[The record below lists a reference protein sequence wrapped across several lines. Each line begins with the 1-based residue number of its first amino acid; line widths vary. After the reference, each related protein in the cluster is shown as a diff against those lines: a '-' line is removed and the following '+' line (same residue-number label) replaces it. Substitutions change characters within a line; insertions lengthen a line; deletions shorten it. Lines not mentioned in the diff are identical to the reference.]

1 MGRLRIKKMK
11 LLFLLGSRGEW
22 GYIKPLIDIC
32 KKQKI
37 KYSICATNMVLLPN
51 YGSLI
56 KEVKK
61 IYNVDD
67 EIYMA
72 LEGSNHHVMT
82 KSLGIFLSSFID
94 VIKRQKPSW
103 IVLAGDRGEQLM
115 GAVAGAYTYTPVA
128 HIQAGERS
136 GNIDGVARHSLSKL
150 AHIHFASNS
159 DAAKRLIKMGEEKF
173 RVFNT
178 GAPQIDDMKNINFK
192 DSYIKKNLNID
203 MKSQFILVVMH
214 PVTEEYGL
222 AEKQV
227 KILINSLNLVKQKKI
242 WILPNIDAGADLIR
256 KTLIEN
262 RNSDT
267 LIFKNLSREIYLTL
281 LKRSKLIIG
290 NSSSG
295 ILEAPSYSLP
305 AINLGRRQNNRL
317 QAKNVINTE
326 FKKDKILLSI
336 KKATS
341 NKFINSC
348 KNMKNPYG
356 DGKSSKRIIEIL
368 KKTIID
374 DKVLIKNITY

>member
-1 MGRLRIKKMK
+1 MK

-56 KEVKK
+56 REVKK
-61 IYNVDD
+61 NYIVSD

-72 LEGSNHHVMT
+72 LEGSNHYVMT

-150 AHIHFASNS
+150 SHLHFASND
-159 DAAKRLIKMGEEKF
+159 DAVKRLIKMGEEKY
-173 RVFNT
+173 RIFNT
-178 GAPQIDDMKNINFK
+178 GAPQIDDMKKIKFK
-192 DSYIKKNLNID
+192 DDYIKKNFNID
-203 MKSQFILVVMH
+203 TKSPFILVVMH

-222 AEKQV
+222 TEKQV

-242 WILPNIDAGADLIR
+242 WILPNIDAGADKIR
-256 KTLIEN
+256 KIILEN

-295 ILEAPSYSLP
+295 LLEAPSYSLP
-305 AINLGRRQNNRL
+305 AINLGRRQNNRV
-317 QAKNVINTE
+317 QAKNVINSE
-326 FKKDKILLSI
+326 FKKEKIIASI

-341 NKFINSC
+341 KKFINSC

-356 DGKSSKRIIEIL
+356 DGNSSSRIMEIL
-368 KKTIID
+368 KKTILD
-374 DKVLIKNITY
+374 DKLLVKNITY

>member
-1 MGRLRIKKMK
+1 MK

-61 IYNVDD
+61 NYNVSD

-72 LEGSNHHVMT
+72 LEGSNHYVMT

-150 AHIHFASNS
+150 AHLHFTSNK
-159 DAAKRLIKMGEEKF
+159 DAQNRLIKLGEEKH
-173 RVFNT
+173 RIFNT
-178 GAPQIDDMKNINFK
+178 GAPQIDDMKKNKFK
-192 DSYIKKNLNID
+192 DEYIKKYLNID
-203 MKSQFILVVMH
+203 TKRSFILVVMH

-222 AEKQV
+222 AENQV
-227 KILINSLNLVKQKKI
+227 KILIDSLNSLKQKKI

-281 LKRSKLIIG
+281 LRRSKLIIG

-305 AINLGRRQNNRL
+305 AINLGRRQINRV
-317 QAKNVINTE
+317 QARNVINSE
-326 FKKDKILLSI
+326 FKKEKILFSI
-336 KKATS
+336 KKATT
-341 NKFINSC
+341 NNFIRSC
-348 KNMKNPYG
+348 KNIKNPYG
-356 DGKSSKRIIEIL
+356 DGSSSNRIIEIL

-374 DKVLIKNITY
+374 DKILVKNITY

>member
-1 MGRLRIKKMK
+1 MK

-56 KEVKK
+56 REVKK
-61 IYNVDD
+61 NYIVSD

-72 LEGSNHHVMT
+72 LEGSNHYVMT

-150 AHIHFASNS
+150 SHLHFASND
-159 DAAKRLIKMGEEKF
+159 DAVKRLIKMGEEKY
-173 RVFNT
+173 RIFNT
-178 GAPQIDDMKNINFK
+178 GAPQIDDMKKTKFK
-192 DSYIKKNLNID
+192 DDYIKKNFNID
-203 MKSQFILVVMH
+203 TKSPFILVVMH

-222 AEKQV
+222 TEKQV

-242 WILPNIDAGADLIR
+242 WILPNIDAGADKIR
-256 KTLIEN
+256 KIILEN

-295 ILEAPSYSLP
+295 LLEAPSYSLP
-305 AINLGRRQNNRL
+305 AINLGRRQNNRV
-317 QAKNVINTE
+317 QAKNVINSE
-326 FKKDKILLSI
+326 FKKEKIIASI

-341 NKFINSC
+341 KKFINSC

-356 DGKSSKRIIEIL
+356 DGNSSSRIMEIL
-368 KKTIID
+368 KKTILD
-374 DKVLIKNITY
+374 DKLLVKNITY

>member
-1 MGRLRIKKMK
+1 
-11 LLFLLGSRGEW
+11 
-22 GYIKPLIDIC
+22 
-32 KKQKI
+32 
-37 KYSICATNMVLLPN
+37 
-51 YGSLI
+51 
-56 KEVKK
+56 
-61 IYNVDD
+61 
-67 EIYMA
+67 
-72 LEGSNHHVMT
+72 
-82 KSLGIFLSSFID
+82 
-94 VIKRQKPSW
+94 
-103 IVLAGDRGEQLM
+103 
-115 GAVAGAYTYTPVA
+115 
-128 HIQAGERS
+128 
-136 GNIDGVARHSLSKL
+136 
-150 AHIHFASNS
+150 
-159 DAAKRLIKMGEEKF
+159 
-173 RVFNT
+173 
-178 GAPQIDDMKNINFK
+178 
-192 DSYIKKNLNID
+192 

>member
-1 MGRLRIKKMK
+1 MR

-22 GYIKPLIDIC
+22 GYIKPIIDIC
-32 KKQKI
+32 KVQKI

-61 IYNVDD
+61 NYNVSD

-72 LEGSNHHVMT
+72 LEGSNHYVMT

-136 GNIDGVARHSLSKL
+136 GNIDGVVRHSLSKL
-150 AHIHFASNS
+150 AHLHFASNN
-159 DAAKRLIKMGEEKF
+159 DAKKRLIKMGEEKH
-173 RVFNT
+173 RIFNT
-178 GAPQIDDMKNINFK
+178 GAPQIDDMKKNKFK
-192 DSYIKKNLNID
+192 DEYIKKYFNID
-203 MKSQFILVVMH
+203 TKRSFILVAMH
-214 PVTEEYGL
+214 PVTEEYGQ
-222 AEKQV
+222 AENQV
-227 KILINSLNLVKQKKI
+227 KILIDSLNSVKQKKI

-281 LKRSKLIIG
+281 LRRSKLIIG

-295 ILEAPSYSLP
+295 ILEAPSYSVP
-305 AINLGRRQNNRL
+305 AINLGRRQNNRV
-317 QAKNVINTE
+317 QAKNVINSD
-326 FKKDKILLSI
+326 FKKEKILLSI

-341 NKFINSC
+341 NKFINTC
-348 KNMKNPYG
+348 KKIKNPYG
-356 DGKSSKRIIEIL
+356 DGNSSNRIIEIL
-368 KKTIID
+368 KKSIID
-374 DKVLIKNITY
+374 DKMLIKNITY

>member
-1 MGRLRIKKMK
+1 MK

-32 KKQKI
+32 KSQNI
-37 KYSICATNMVLLPN
+37 NYSICATNMVLLPK

-56 KEVKK
+56 KEIKK
-61 IYNVDD
+61 KYKVCD

-115 GAVAGAYTYTPVA
+115 GAVAGSYTYTPVA

-136 GNIDGVARHSLSKL
+136 GNIDGVSRHSLSKL
-150 AHIHFASNS
+150 AHLHFASNQ
-159 DAAKRLIKMGEEKF
+159 DASNRLKKLGEEKF
-173 RVFNT
+173 RIFNV
-178 GAPQIDDMKNINFK
+178 GAPQIDDMKKVSFK
-192 DSYIKKNLNID
+192 DNLIKKNLNINT
-203 MKSQFILVVMH
+203 KEPFILVLLH
-214 PVTEEYGL
+214 PVTEEFGFT
-222 AEKQV
+222 EKQV
-227 KILINSLNLVKQKKI
+227 NVLINSLNKINLNKI
-242 WILPNIDAGADLIR
+242 WILPNIDAGSDIIR
-256 KTLIEN
+256 KTVIEK

-267 LIFKNLSREIYLTL
+267 LIFKNLSRETYLTF

-295 ILEAPSYSLP
+295 ILEAPTYHAP
-305 AINLGRRQNNRL
+305 CVNLGRRQNNRM
-317 QAKNVINTE
+317 QGKNVINSNFNE
-326 FKKDKILLSI
+326 KEIIKSI
-336 KKATS
+336 KKALSTS
-341 NKFINSC
+341 FKRIC
-348 KNMKNPYG
+348 KKGKNPYG
-356 DGKSSKRIIEIL
+356 DGKSSERIIKVL

-374 DKVLIKNITY
+374 NKILIKNITY

>member
-1 MGRLRIKKMK
+1 MR

-22 GYIKPLIDIC
+22 GYIKPIIDIC
-32 KKQKI
+32 KVQKI

-61 IYNVDD
+61 NYNVSD

-72 LEGSNHHVMT
+72 LEGSNHYVMT

-136 GNIDGVARHSLSKL
+136 GNIDGVVRHSLSKL
-150 AHIHFASNS
+150 AHLHFASNN
-159 DAAKRLIKMGEEKF
+159 DAKKRLIKMGEEKH
-173 RVFNT
+173 RIFNT
-178 GAPQIDDMKNINFK
+178 GAPQIDDMKKNKFK
-192 DSYIKKNLNID
+192 DEYIKKYFNID
-203 MKSQFILVVMH
+203 TKRSFILGAMH
-214 PVTEEYGL
+214 PVTEEYGQ
-222 AEKQV
+222 AENQV
-227 KILINSLNLVKQKKI
+227 KILIDSLNSVKQKKI

-281 LKRSKLIIG
+281 LRRSKLIIG

-295 ILEAPSYSLP
+295 ILEAPSYSVP
-305 AINLGRRQNNRL
+305 AINLGRRQNNRV
-317 QAKNVINTE
+317 QAKNVINSD
-326 FKKDKILLSI
+326 FKKEKILLSI

-341 NKFINSC
+341 NKFINTC
-348 KNMKNPYG
+348 KKIKNPYG
-356 DGKSSKRIIEIL
+356 DGNSSNRIIEIL
-368 KKTIID
+368 KKSIID
-374 DKVLIKNITY
+374 DKMLIKNITY

>member
-1 MGRLRIKKMK
+1 MNKKKK

-32 KKQKI
+32 KKEKI
-37 KYSICATNMVLLPN
+37 NYSICATNMVLLPN

-56 KEVKK
+56 KEIRKNYKVS
-61 IYNVDD
+61 D

-72 LEGSNHHVMT
+72 LEGSNHYVMS
-82 KSLGIFLSSFID
+82 KSLGIFLTSFID

-150 AHIHFASNS
+150 AHLHFASNL
-159 DAAKRLIKMGEEKF
+159 DAVKRLIKLGEEKY
-173 RVFNT
+173 RIFNV
-178 GAPQIDDMKNINFK
+178 GAPQIDDMKNIKFK
-192 DSYIKKNLNID
+192 DDFLKKNLNID
-203 MKSQFILVVMH
+203 TKNPFILVVMH

-222 AEKQV
+222 IKNQV
-227 KILINSLNLVKQKKI
+227 KILISALNNIKKKKI
-242 WILPNIDAGADLIR
+242 WILPNIDAGADIIR
-256 KTLIEN
+256 KAIIEN

-281 LKRSKLIIG
+281 LKRSDLIIG

-295 ILEAPSYSLP
+295 ILEAPTYFLP

-317 QAKNVINTE
+317 QAKNIINSK
-326 FKKDKILLSI
+326 FDKKDILYAI

-341 NKFINSC
+341 KKFKLTC
-348 KNMKNPYG
+348 KKIKNPYG
-356 DGKSSKRIIEIL
+356 DGNSSKRIIEIL
-368 KKTIID
+368 NKTIID
-374 DKVLIKNITY
+374 DNLMIKNITY

>member
-1 MGRLRIKKMK
+1 MK

-61 IYNVDD
+61 NYNVSD

-72 LEGSNHHVMT
+72 LEGSNHYVMT
-82 KSLGIFLSSFID
+82 KSLGVFLSSFID
-94 VIKRQKPSW
+94 VIKRQNPSW

-115 GAVAGAYTYTPVA
+115 GAVAGAYTYTPIA

-150 AHIHFASNS
+150 AHMHFASNS
-159 DAAKRLIKMGEEKF
+159 DAVKRLIKMGEEKH

-178 GAPQIDDMKNINFK
+178 GAPQIDDMKNISFRDN
-192 DSYIKKNLNID
+192 YIKKNLNID
-203 MKSQFILVVMH
+203 TKSPFILVVMH

-227 KILINSLNLVKQKKI
+227 QILINSLNLVKQKKI

-262 RNSDT
+262 RKSDT

-305 AINLGRRQNNRL
+305 AINLGRRQNDRV
-317 QAKNVINTE
+317 QAKNVINSE

-341 NKFINSC
+341 NKFINSI
-348 KNMKNPYG
+348 KKMKNPYG
-356 DGKSSKRIIEIL
+356 DGNSSKRIIEIL
-368 KKTIID
+368 KKSIRD
-374 DKVLIKNITY
+374 DKMLIKNITY

>member
-1 MGRLRIKKMK
+1 MR

-22 GYIKPLIDIC
+22 GYIKPIIDIC
-32 KKQKI
+32 KVQKI

-61 IYNVDD
+61 NYNVSD

-72 LEGSNHHVMT
+72 LEGSNHYVMT

-136 GNIDGVARHSLSKL
+136 GNIDGVVRHSLSKL
-150 AHIHFASNS
+150 AHLHFASNN
-159 DAAKRLIKMGEEKF
+159 DAKKRLIKMGEEKH
-173 RVFNT
+173 RIFNT
-178 GAPQIDDMKNINFK
+178 GAPQIDDMKKNKFK
-192 DSYIKKNLNID
+192 DEYIKKYFNID
-203 MKSQFILVVMH
+203 TKRSFILVAMH
-214 PVTEEYGL
+214 PVTEEYGQ
-222 AEKQV
+222 AENQV
-227 KILINSLNLVKQKKI
+227 KILIDSLNSVKQKKI

-281 LKRSKLIIG
+281 LRRSKLIIG

-295 ILEAPSYSLP
+295 ILEAPSYSVP
-305 AINLGRRQNNRL
+305 AINLGRRQNNRV
-317 QAKNVINTE
+317 QAKNVINSD
-326 FKKDKILLSI
+326 FKKEKILLSI

-356 DGKSSKRIIEIL
+356 DGNSSKRIIEIL

>member
-1 MGRLRIKKMK
+1 
-11 LLFLLGSRGEW
+11 
-22 GYIKPLIDIC
+22 
-32 KKQKI
+32 
-37 KYSICATNMVLLPN
+37 MVLLPN

-61 IYNVDD
+61 NYNVSD

-72 LEGSNHHVMT
+72 LEGSNHYVMT

-136 GNIDGVARHSLSKL
+136 GNIDGVVRHSLSKL
-150 AHIHFASNS
+150 AHLHFASNN
-159 DAAKRLIKMGEEKF
+159 DAKKRLIKMGEEKH
-173 RVFNT
+173 RIFNT
-178 GAPQIDDMKNINFK
+178 GAPQIDDMKKNKFK
-192 DSYIKKNLNID
+192 DEYIKKYFNID
-203 MKSQFILVVMH
+203 TKRSFILVAMH
-214 PVTEEYGL
+214 PVTEEYGQ
-222 AEKQV
+222 AENQV
-227 KILINSLNLVKQKKI
+227 KILIDSLNSVKQKKI

-281 LKRSKLIIG
+281 LRRSKLIIG

-295 ILEAPSYSLP
+295 ILEAPSYSVP
-305 AINLGRRQNNRL
+305 AINLGRRQNNRV
-317 QAKNVINTE
+317 QAKNVINSD
-326 FKKDKILLSI
+326 FKKEKILLSI

-341 NKFINSC
+341 NKFINTC
-348 KNMKNPYG
+348 KKIKNPYG
-356 DGKSSKRIIEIL
+356 DGNSSNRIIEIL
-368 KKTIID
+368 KKSIID
-374 DKVLIKNITY
+374 DKMLIKNITY

>member
-1 MGRLRIKKMK
+1 MR

-22 GYIKPLIDIC
+22 GYIKPIIDIC
-32 KKQKI
+32 KVQKI

-61 IYNVDD
+61 NYNVSD

-72 LEGSNHHVMT
+72 LEGSNHYVMT

-136 GNIDGVARHSLSKL
+136 GNIDGVVRHSLSKL
-150 AHIHFASNS
+150 AHLHFASNN
-159 DAAKRLIKMGEEKF
+159 DAKKRLIKMGEEKH
-173 RVFNT
+173 RIFNT
-178 GAPQIDDMKNINFK
+178 GAPQIDDMKKNKFK
-192 DSYIKKNLNID
+192 DEYIKKYFNID
-203 MKSQFILVVMH
+203 TKRSFILVAMH
-214 PVTEEYGL
+214 PVTEEYGQ
-222 AEKQV
+222 AENQV
-227 KILINSLNLVKQKKI
+227 KILIDSLNSVKQKKI

-281 LKRSKLIIG
+281 LRRSKLIIG

-295 ILEAPSYSLP
+295 ILEAPSYSVP
-305 AINLGRRQNNRL
+305 AINLGRRQNNRV
-317 QAKNVINTE
+317 QAKNVIKSDI
-326 FKKDKILLSI
+326 KKEKILLSI

-341 NKFINSC
+341 NKFINTC
-348 KNMKNPYG
+348 KKIKNPYG
-356 DGKSSKRIIEIL
+356 DGNSSNRIIEIL
-368 KKTIID
+368 KKSIID
-374 DKVLIKNITY
+374 DKMLIKNITY

>member
-1 MGRLRIKKMK
+1 MK

-61 IYNVDD
+61 NYIVSD

-72 LEGSNHHVMT
+72 LEGSNHYVMT

-150 AHIHFASNS
+150 SHLHFASNN
-159 DAAKRLIKMGEEKF
+159 DAVKRLIKMGEEKY
-173 RVFNT
+173 RIFNT
-178 GAPQIDDMKNINFK
+178 GAPQIDDMKKTKFK
-192 DSYIKKNLNID
+192 DDYIKKNFNID
-203 MKSQFILVVMH
+203 TKNPFILVVMH
-214 PVTEEYGL
+214 PVTEQYGL
-222 AEKQV
+222 TEKQV
-227 KILINSLNLVKQKKI
+227 KILINSLNSVKQKKI
-242 WILPNIDAGADLIR
+242 WILPNIDAGADIIR
-256 KTLIEN
+256 KIIIEN

-295 ILEAPSYSLP
+295 LLEAPSYSLP
-305 AINLGRRQNNRL
+305 AINLGRRQNNRV
-317 QAKNVINTE
+317 QAKNVINSE
-326 FKKDKILLSI
+326 FKKEKILASI

-341 NKFINSC
+341 KQFISSC

-356 DGKSSKRIIEIL
+356 DGNSSYRIIEIL
-368 KKTIID
+368 KKTILD
-374 DKVLIKNITY
+374 DKLLIKNITY

>member
-1 MGRLRIKKMK
+1 MK

-22 GYIKPLIDIC
+22 GYIKPLIELC

-56 KEVKK
+56 KEVKRN
-61 IYNVDD
+61 YNISD

-150 AHIHFASNS
+150 AHLHFASNN
-159 DAAKRLIKMGEEKF
+159 DAKKRLVKMGEEKH

-178 GAPQIDDMKNINFK
+178 GAPQIDDMKNIKFK
-192 DSYIKKNLNID
+192 DYFIKKNLNID
-203 MKSQFILVVMH
+203 TKSKFILVVMH

-227 KILINSLNLVKQKKI
+227 KILINSLNAIKQKKI

-267 LIFKNLSREIYLTL
+267 MIFKNLSREIYLTL
-281 LKRSKLIIG
+281 LKRSQLIIG

-295 ILEAPSYSLP
+295 ILEAPSYSVP
-305 AINLGRRQNNRL
+305 AINLGRRQNNRV
-317 QAKNVINTE
+317 QAKNVINSE
-326 FKKDKILLSI
+326 FKKEKILLSI

-348 KNMKNPYG
+348 KKMKNPYG
-356 DGKSSKRIIEIL
+356 DGNSSNRIIEIL
-368 KKTIID
+368 KKSIID
-374 DKVLIKNITY
+374 DKMLIKHITY

>member
-1 MGRLRIKKMK
+1 MR

-22 GYIKPLIDIC
+22 GYIKPIIDIC
-32 KKQKI
+32 KVQKI

-61 IYNVDD
+61 NYNVSD

-72 LEGSNHHVMT
+72 LEGSNHYVMT

-136 GNIDGVARHSLSKL
+136 GNIDGVVRHSLSKL
-150 AHIHFASNS
+150 AHLHFASNN
-159 DAAKRLIKMGEEKF
+159 DAKKRLIKMGEEKH
-173 RVFNT
+173 RIFNT
-178 GAPQIDDMKNINFK
+178 GAPQIDDMKKNKFK
-192 DSYIKKNLNID
+192 DEYIKKYFNID
-203 MKSQFILVVMH
+203 TKRSFILVAMH
-214 PVTEEYGL
+214 PVTEEYGQ
-222 AEKQV
+222 AENQV
-227 KILINSLNLVKQKKI
+227 KILIDSLNSVKQKKI

-281 LKRSKLIIG
+281 LRRSKLIIG

-295 ILEAPSYSLP
+295 ILEAPSYSVP
-305 AINLGRRQNNRL
+305 AINLGRRQNNRV
-317 QAKNVINTE
+317 QAKNVINSD
-326 FKKDKILLSI
+326 FKKKKILLSI

-341 NKFINSC
+341 NKFINTC
-348 KNMKNPYG
+348 KKIKNPYG
-356 DGKSSKRIIEIL
+356 DGNSSNRIIEIL
-368 KKTIID
+368 KKSIID
-374 DKVLIKNITY
+374 DKMLIKNITY

>member
-1 MGRLRIKKMK
+1 MILNKKMK

-37 KYSICATNMVLLPN
+37 NYSICATNMVLLPN

-56 KEVKK
+56 KEIRKN
-61 IYNVDD
+61 YNVSD

-72 LEGSNHHVMT
+72 LEGSNHYVMA

-150 AHIHFASNS
+150 AHLHFASNS
-159 DAAKRLIKMGEEKF
+159 DAAKRLINLGEEKY
-173 RVFNT
+173 RVFNV
-178 GAPQIDDMKNINFK
+178 GAPQIDDMKRIKFK
-192 DSYIKKNLNID
+192 DDFLKKNLNID
-203 MKSQFILVVMH
+203 TKSSFILVVMH

-222 AEKQV
+222 TEKQV
-227 KILINSLNLVKQKKI
+227 KILINSLNTFKQKKI
-242 WILPNIDAGADLIR
+242 WILPNIDAGADIIR
-256 KTLIEN
+256 KTIIEN

-281 LKRSKLIIG
+281 LKRSEFIIG

-295 ILEAPSYSLP
+295 ILEAPTYKLP
-305 AINLGRRQNNRL
+305 AINIGRRQNNRI
-317 QAKNVINTE
+317 QAKNIINSE
-326 FKKDKILLSI
+326 FKKEKILNSI

-341 NKFINSC
+341 KKFKDSC
-348 KNMKNPYG
+348 KKIKNPYG
-356 DGKSSKRIIEIL
+356 DGNSSNRIIEIL
-368 KKTIID
+368 KKTILD
-374 DKVLIKNITY
+374 NNVLVKNITY

>member
-1 MGRLRIKKMK
+1 MK

-32 KKQKI
+32 KTQKI

-61 IYNVDD
+61 NYNVSD

-72 LEGSNHHVMT
+72 LEGSNHYVMT

-115 GAVAGAYTYTPVA
+115 GAIAGAYTYTPVA

-150 AHIHFASNS
+150 SHLHFASNN
-159 DAAKRLIKMGEEKF
+159 DAAKRLIKMGEEKY
-173 RVFNT
+173 RIFNT
-178 GAPQIDDMKNINFK
+178 GAPQIDDMKKTKFR
-192 DSYIKKNLNID
+192 DDYIKKNFNID
-203 MKSQFILVVMH
+203 TKSPFILVVMH

-222 AEKQV
+222 TENQV
-227 KILINSLNLVKQKKI
+227 KILIDSLNLVKQKKI

-256 KTLIEN
+256 KILIEN

-281 LKRSKLIIG
+281 LKRSDLIIG

-305 AINLGRRQNNRL
+305 AINLGRRQNNRV
-317 QAKNVINTE
+317 QAKNVINSE
-326 FKKDKILLSI
+326 FKKEKILASI

-341 NKFINSC
+341 KKFINSC

-356 DGKSSKRIIEIL
+356 DGNSSSRIIEIL
-368 KKTIID
+368 KKTTLD
-374 DKVLIKNITY
+374 DKLLIKNITY